1 MGQLAERAGVKR
13 STLRYYERRGL
24 LSPAVRSPA
33 GYRLYTPDA
42 VATVRFI
49 KRAQELGF
57 SLAEIA
63 ELLSLRNSSAL
74 PRDQV
79 RALAAE
85 KLREVGERIAAL
97 RALKGALEGLLEA
110 CERSGGSCGCLI
122 LSALEDGKEGEGR

>member
-1 MGQLAERAGVKR
+1 MGQLAKRAGVKR
-13 STLRYYERRGL
+13 STLRYYERKGL
-24 LSPAVRSPA
+24 LSPAVRSSS
-33 GYRLYTPDA
+33 GYRLYAPDA

-74 PRDQV
+74 PRDQI

-97 RALKGALEGLLEA
+97 QALKGALEGLLEA
-110 CERSGGSCGCLI
+110 CERSGGSCGCPI
-122 LSALEDGKEGEGR
+122 LSTLEDGKEGEGR